1 MKAMITGAGGFI
13 GSHLVER
20 LAEEGAEVV
29 AVDLHFSAMVRP
41 GEDGTVTRV
50 VGDFRNEQLVR
61 EALRGCQVV
70 FHLASAHLQTHLPAS
85 EYWDINVH
93 GLQRLL
99 EWSREAGVE
108 RFVHTSTVGVYG
120 HIARPPA
127 TEESECRP
135 QSIYGETKLAGER
148 AALRYWAEHGLPVV
162 VLRPAW
168 VYGVGC
174 RRTERLFRLLR
185 KGRFVKF
192 GPCRNLRHPVY
203 IEDMLDAFQ
212 LAADSREAVGQVLI
226 IADDQALTTAEL
238 LSTFCEVLGVPEP
251 RLQLPLLPM
260 RAVAWLAEVAGQ
272 VLHREPPL
280 SRRSLEFFTV
290 NNAFDISRAREL
302 LGFAP
307 KYTFREGL
315 KATLDAIKVAGAQQ
329 LQVEV
334 GANAGR

>member
-1 MKAMITGAGGFI
+1 MVTGAGGFI

-20 LAEEGAEVV
+20 LADQGMQVV
-29 AVDLHFSAMVRP
+29 AVDLHLSPVVRS
-41 GEDGTVTRV
+41 ETDGAVVPV
-50 VGDFRNEQLVR
+50 VGDFRSEDLMR

-70 FHLASAHLQTHLPAS
+70 YHLASAHLQTHLPAS
-85 EYWDINVH
+85 EYWDVNVH

-99 EWSREAGVE
+99 EWSRDAGVE

-120 HIARPPA
+120 QITKPPA
-127 TEESECRP
+127 TEETECRP
-135 QSIYGETKLAGER
+135 QSVYGETKLAGEH
-148 AALRYWAEHGLPVV
+148 AALRFCQEHGLPVV

-168 VYGVGC
+168 VYGLRC
-174 RRTERLFRLLR
+174 RRTERLFRMLR

-212 LAADSREAVGQVLI
+212 LAAESREAVGQVVI

-238 LSTFCEVLGVPEP
+238 LAAFCDVLGVPEP
-251 RLQLPLLPM
+251 KLQLPLAPM
-260 RAVAWLAEVAGQ
+260 KVVASLAEAVGK
-272 VLHREPPL
+272 LLRREPPF

-290 NNAFDISRAREL
+290 NNAFDISKARSL

-315 KATLDAIKVAGAQQ
+315 KATLDAMKLADAGWQRA
-329 LQVEV
+329 E
-334 GANAGR
+334 AAAHA